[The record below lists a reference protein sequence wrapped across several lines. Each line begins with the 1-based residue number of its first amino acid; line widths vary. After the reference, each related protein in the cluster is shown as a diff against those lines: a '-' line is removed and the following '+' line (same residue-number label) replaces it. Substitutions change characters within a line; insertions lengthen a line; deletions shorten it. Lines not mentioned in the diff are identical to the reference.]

1 MSVRKK
7 VKNIFDKMKYRTKM
21 IVSFFVCS
29 AVAMLVLMTFY
40 YQMTTGYIYEEIVDN
55 MSNSVDRLSQDMEDI
70 ANRMKSE
77 LGRLTTDWD
86 ICEIMAKDN
95 SSGNFDEQLGDYKV
109 LMNIMEAEPRAQS
122 ELIQTLYFK
131 QSPVY
136 LERNYRF
143 QPLKYAAY
151 NGWYNNL
158 DTSGTNIY
166 WTTPHSTMLSK
177 NAMVQVVSC
186 ARKMRGFS
194 TRNQDLGIATVSV
207 RVDDLRKMIQRTE
220 KVNNCKFFLTDLNGI
235 ILACD
240 DEALLGYRLGS
251 LKGYEEVNLK
261 KLGNYETVLS
271 GERTVVSARN
281 IGSIEW
287 KLYSFA
293 SVGAIH
299 QRIGGTLSFAV
310 IVILVVMG
318 LLLVLDI
325 QLSAR
330 MTGRIEDLL
339 TNVLS
344 SQDTMIT
351 PQRQSGDEIGMLTEA
366 FNEIVDRNESL
377 VNTILKEGIAK
388 KEAKLNML
396 QAQINSHFLYN
407 SLDVVN
413 WMAIEHG
420 AGDVANMVQL
430 LAKFYRISLSKG
442 EEVVQIRSELEHV
455 RTYLEIEKI
464 RFGDDVSYSFEVDD
478 AVSDY
483 LIVKLVLQPIVEN
496 AIVHGLMEREE
507 NGGTIQVRVLE
518 RGEEIV
524 IEVENDSEE
533 LSAETLEV
541 MNGLREPPASVPGKG
556 GSGYGLK
563 NIRERLDLYFGG
575 RSSLGFTYSSGRV
588 LARIVIPKEK
598 YLTKPVE

>member
-1 MSVRKK
+1 M
-7 VKNIFDKMKYRTKM
+7 
-21 IVSFFVCS
+21 
-29 AVAMLVLMTFY
+29 
-40 YQMTTGYIYEEIVDN
+40 
-55 MSNSVDRLSQDMEDI
+55 
-70 ANRMKSE
+70 
-77 LGRLTTDWD
+77 
-86 ICEIMAKDN
+86 
-95 SSGNFDEQLGDYKV
+95 
-109 LMNIMEAEPRAQS
+109 
-122 ELIQTLYFK
+122 
-131 QSPVY
+131 
-136 LERNYRF
+136 
-143 QPLKYAAY
+143 
-151 NGWYNNL
+151 
-158 DTSGTNIY
+158 
-166 WTTPHSTMLSK
+166 
-177 NAMVQVVSC
+177 
-186 ARKMRGFS
+186 
-194 TRNQDLGIATVSV
+194 
-207 RVDDLRKMIQRTE
+207 DDLRSLIQRAE
-220 KVNNCKFFLTDLNGI
+220 NVNSCKFFLTDLNGV

-240 DEALLGYRLGS
+240 DKELLGYRLS
-251 LKGYEEVNLK
+251 TLEGYEEVELD
-261 KLGNYETVLS
+261 KLGNYEATLS

-281 IGSIEW
+281 IGAIGW

-310 IVILVVMG
+310 TVIIAVMA

-325 QLSAR
+325 LLSAR
-330 MTGRIEDLL
+330 MTGRIENLL

-344 SQDTMIT
+344 SQETMIA
-351 PQRQSGDEIGMLTEA
+351 PREKSGDEIGMLTEA
-366 FNEIVDRNESL
+366 FNDIVDRNESL

-420 AGDVANMVQL
+420 ADDVANMVQL

-464 RFGDDVSYSFEVDD
+464 RFGEDVCYIFEVDP
-478 AVSDY
+478 AVNDY

-507 NGGTIQVRVLE
+507 NGGTIKVSASE
-518 RGEEIV
+518 YGEEIV
-524 IEVENDSEE
+524 IEVENDSGA
-533 LSAETLEV
+533 LSEETLEV
-541 MNGLREPPASVPGKG
+541 MNGLREPPAAAPGKG

-575 RSSLGFTYSSGRV
+575 RSSLRFTYSSGRV
-588 LARIVIPKEK
+588 CARIVIPKEK